1 MRFFLL
7 LVLFLLNFRDKRA
20 NLLHSLCIFQWR
32 VILEGSFKIT
42 LNVIIWSQV
51 SKTLITFERMCL
63 NDLHWTYIQFI
74 LHTQRARK
82 TFSGRNTMYALIQY
96 SVTTPRKV
104 NPSLLEKTL
113 IFFCQV
119 HNRSITIFT
128 FLIWPLLGALRIKL
142 PANINT
148 YHA

>member
-1 MRFFLL
+1 MYFPR
-7 LVLFLLNFRDKRA
+7 
-20 NLLHSLCIFQWR
+20 R

-51 SKTLITFERMCL
+51 SKTLITFERICL
-63 NDLHWTYIQFI
+63 NDLHWTSIQFV
-74 LHTQRARK
+74 LHTQQARK
-82 TFSGRNTMYALIQY
+82 IFSGRNTIYALIWY
-96 SVTTPRKV
+96 SVTTLSKV

-128 FLIWPLLGALRIKL
+128 FLIWPLLGTLRTKSPL
-142 PANINT
+142 NINT
-148 YHA
+148 YRA